1 MSTPHQY
8 SIVAIDPGAHLFSVS
23 VTVAKPYPAGQEF
36 AIPAWIPGSYLIRD
50 LARQVVAVRA
60 EADGRE
66 IGLSKTDKSTWQADP
81 CESPL
86 TLTAQIYAYDLS
98 VRGAHVD
105 TTHAFF
111 DGACVFPAV
120 IGQENLVCE
129 LDILPPQKSVGSN
142 WRVATSMQPL
152 HAQQYEFGTY
162 IAADYAELIDHPVE
176 MGDILIGEFEACNIP
191 HAIAVI
197 GHTHFDMARI
207 CHDLKTLCEKQ
218 INFLGKPKSLDRYL
232 FLLRVEEDGYGGLE
246 HRWSSSLS
254 CSRKDLPR
262 RGETKVS
269 DDYRKFLGLC
279 SHEYFHLWNV
289 KRIKPE
295 KFTPYD
301 LRAET
306 YTGLL
311 WVFEGITSYY
321 DDLFLLRSGLISADS
336 FLELL
341 AKTITRVS
349 RNRGRH
355 LQNIEESSFDAWSRF
370 YKQDA
375 NSSNAIVSYYTKGS
389 LIALAL
395 DLTIRKD
402 TAGACSLDD
411 VMRECWSRYGETG
424 EGLPERGLESL
435 ARSVSGLELED
446 FFERYVR
453 GTVDLPLRG
462 LLATAGINLHMR
474 AANNSKDMGGKP
486 ASNSSTPPPW
496 LGATVKAR
504 AGTSRF
510 AVVHSDS
517 PAESAGIAPG
527 DEAVALDGLR
537 LTARNLDDRLRDH
550 HAGDTVTI
558 TTFREELLMRHQVKL
573 GEAPEDTCYL
583 EIETDA
589 DSQAEKHR
597 NAWFEDTSK

>member
-1 MSTPHQY
+1 V
-8 SIVAIDPGAHLFSVS
+8 VAICC
-23 VTVAKPYPAGQEF
+23 
-36 AIPAWIPGSYLIRD
+36 
-50 LARQVVAVRA
+50 

-111 DGACVFPAV
+111 DGACVFPVV
-120 IGQENLVCE
+120 IGQEDLACE
-129 LDILPPQKSVGSN
+129 LDILPPQKSGGGK
-142 WRVATSMQPL
+142 WRVATSMQAL
-152 HAQQYEFGTY
+152 NAQRYEFGTY
-162 IAADYAELIDHPVE
+162 IAADYAELIDHPVQ

-191 HAIAVI
+191 HAIAVV

-207 CHDLKTLCEKQ
+207 CHDLKTLCETQ
-218 INFLGKPKSLDRYL
+218 LGFLGRPQNLDRYL
-232 FLLRVEEDGYGGLE
+232 FLLRVEEDGFGGLE
-246 HRWSSSLS
+246 HRWSTSLA

-262 RGETKVS
+262 RGETNVS
-269 DDYRKFLGLC
+269 DDYCKFLGLC
-279 SHEYFHLWNV
+279 SHEYFHVWNV

-321 DDLFLLRSGLISADS
+321 GDLFLLRSGLISSKS
-336 FLELL
+336 FLKLL

-349 RNRGRH
+349 RNCGRH
-355 LQNIEESSFDAWSRF
+355 LQNIEESSFDAWTRF

-389 LIALAL
+389 LLALAL
-395 DLTIRKD
+395 DLTIRKE
-402 TAGACSLDD
+402 TEGTYSLDD
-411 VMRECWSRYGETG
+411 VMQKCWSLYGETG

-446 FFERYVR
+446 FFDRYVR
-453 GTVDLPLRG
+453 GTADLPLRG
-462 LLATAGINLHMR
+462 LLATAGIKMHMR
-474 AANNSKDMGGKP
+474 VANDSKDMGGKP
-486 ASNSSTPPPW
+486 ASSSSTPPPW
-496 LGATVKAR
+496 LGATVKVR

-510 AVVHSDS
+510 EVVQSGS

-527 DEAVALDGLR
+527 DEAVALNELR
-537 LTARNLDDRLRDH
+537 LTAQNLDARLRDH

-558 TTFREELLMRHQVKL
+558 SAFREEVLSRHRVKL
-573 GEAPEDTCYL
+573 GAASEDTCYL
-583 EIETDA
+583 EIDSDA
-589 DSQAEKHR
+589 DSEAEKHR
-597 NAWFEDTSK
+597 NAWLAQSD

>member
-1 MSTPHQY
+1 
-8 SIVAIDPGAHLFSVS
+8 
-23 VTVAKPYPAGQEF
+23 
-36 AIPAWIPGSYLIRD
+36 
-50 LARQVVAVRA
+50 
-60 EADGRE
+60 
-66 IGLSKTDKSTWQADP
+66 
-81 CESPL
+81 
-86 TLTAQIYAYDLS
+86 
-98 VRGAHVD
+98 
-105 TTHAFF
+105 
-111 DGACVFPAV
+111 
-120 IGQENLVCE
+120 
-129 LDILPPQKSVGSN
+129 
-142 WRVATSMQPL
+142 MQPL
-152 HAQQYEFGTY
+152 GAKRYEFGTY
-162 IAADYAELIDHPVE
+162 VAANYAELIDHPVE

-207 CHDLKTLCEKQ
+207 CHDLKTLCETQLK
-218 INFLGKPKSLDRYL
+218 FLGVPKNLDRYL
-232 FLLRVEEDGYGGLE
+232 FLLRVEENGYGGLE
-246 HRWSSSLS
+246 HRWSSSLA
-254 CSRKDLPR
+254 CSRKDMPR

-295 KFTPYD
+295 RFTPYD
-301 LRAET
+301 LRTEIH
-306 YTGLL
+306 TGLL

-321 DDLFLLRSGLISADS
+321 DDLFLLRSGLISSKS

-341 AKTITRVS
+341 AKTITRVT

-355 LQNIEESSFDAWSRF
+355 LQNIEESSFDAWTRF

-402 TAGACSLDD
+402 TDGKKSLDD
-411 VMRECWSRYGETG
+411 VMRECWSLYGETG

-446 FFERYVR
+446 FFDRYVR
-453 GTVDLPLRG
+453 GTADLPLAG
-462 LLATAGINLHMR
+462 LLKAAGINMRLR
-474 AANNSKDMGGKP
+474 AANDSKDMGGKP
-486 ASNSSTPPPW
+486 ASNGSMPPPW
-496 LGATVKAR
+496 LGATLKVKGGA
-504 AGTSRF
+504 SRF
-510 AVVHSDS
+510 GVVHSGS

-537 LTARNLDDRLRDH
+537 LTAQNLDTRLRDH

-558 TTFREELLMRHQVKL
+558 TAFREESLLRHRVKL
-573 GEAPEDTCYL
+573 GTAPEDTCYL
-583 EIETDA
+583 EIDSDA
-589 DSQAEKHR
+589 DSEAEKLR
-597 NAWFEDTSK
+597 NVWIAHTR

>member
-8 SIVAIDPGAHLFSVS
+8 SITAIDPAAHLFSVS
-23 VTVAKPYPAGQEF
+23 VTVAKPDPAGQEF

-50 LARQVVAVRA
+50 LARQVVAISA
-60 EADGRE
+60 EAEGRE

-120 IGQENLVCE
+120 VGQEDQTCQ
-129 LDILPPQKSVGSN
+129 LDILPPQKPVGN
-142 WRVATSMQPL
+142 DWRVATSMQPL
-152 HAQQYEFGTY
+152 GAKRYEFGSY
-162 IAADYAELIDHPVE
+162 VAANYAELIDHPVE
-176 MGDILIGEFEACNIP
+176 MGDILIGEFEVCKIP

-207 CHDLKTLCEKQ
+207 CHDLKRLCETQLK
-218 INFLGKPKSLDRYL
+218 FLGAPTNLDRYL

-246 HRWSSSLS
+246 HCWSSSLA

-269 DDYRKFLGLC
+269 DDYQKFLGLC

-295 KFTPYD
+295 KFSPYD

-321 DDLFLLRSGLISADS
+321 DDLFLLRSGLISSKS

-341 AKTITRVS
+341 AKTITRVT

-355 LQNIEESSFDAWSRF
+355 LQNIEESSFDAWARF

-402 TAGACSLDD
+402 TGGTKSLDD
-411 VMRECWSRYGETG
+411 LMHECWSLYGETG

-446 FFERYVR
+446 FFDRYVR
-453 GTVDLPLRG
+453 GTADLPLAG
-462 LLATAGINLHMR
+462 LLKAAGINMRLR
-474 AANNSKDMGGKP
+474 AANDSKDMGGKP
-486 ASNSSTPPPW
+486 ASSGSMPPPW
-496 LGATVKAR
+496 LGATLKVKAG
-504 AGTSRF
+504 ASRF
-510 AVVHSDS
+510 GVVHSGS

-537 LTARNLDDRLRDH
+537 LTAQNLDARLRDH
-550 HAGDTVTI
+550 HAGDSVTI
-558 TTFREELLMRHQVKL
+558 TAFREESLLRHRVKL
-573 GEAPEDTCYL
+573 GAPPEDTCYL
-583 EIETDA
+583 EIDA
-589 DSQAEKHR
+589 DVDSDTEKRRKDWLGHV
-597 NAWFEDTSK
+597 SK

>member
-8 SIVAIDPGAHLFSVS
+8 SIEAIDSGAHLFSVS
-23 VTVAKPYPAGQEF
+23 VTVAKPDPAGQQF

-50 LARQVVAVRA
+50 LARQVVVIRA
-60 EADGRE
+60 AADGRE
-66 IGLSKTDKSTWQADP
+66 IGLSKTDKSTWQADH
-81 CESPL
+81 CASPL
-86 TLTAQIYAYDLS
+86 TLTVQIYAYDLS

-120 IGQENLVCE
+120 IGQEEQACQ
-129 LDILPPQKSVGSN
+129 LDILPPHKSIGSD

-152 HAQQYEFGTY
+152 DAQRYEFGSY
-162 IAADYAELIDHPVE
+162 VAANYAELIDHPVE
-176 MGDILIGEFEACNIP
+176 MGDLLIGEFEACNIP

-197 GHTHFDMARI
+197 GHNHFDMARI
-207 CHDLKTLCEKQ
+207 CHDLKTLCETQ
-218 INFLGKPKSLDRYL
+218 IRFLGKPKNLDRYL
-232 FLLRVEEDGYGGLE
+232 FLLRVEEDGYSGLE
-246 HRWSSSLS
+246 HRWSSSLA

-262 RGETKVS
+262 RGETKIS

-301 LRAET
+301 LREET

-321 DDLFLLRSGLISADS
+321 DDLFLLRSGLISAKS

-349 RNRGRH
+349 RNHGRH
-355 LQNIEESSFDAWSRF
+355 LQNIEESSFDAWTRF

-424 EGLPERGLESL
+424 EGMPERGLESL

-446 FFERYVR
+446 FFDRYVR
-453 GTVDLPLRG
+453 GTADLPLRG

-496 LGATVKAR
+496 LGATVKAE

-537 LTARNLDDRLRDH
+537 LTARNLDARLRDH
-550 HAGDTVTI
+550 RAGDTVTI
-558 TTFREELLMRHQVKL
+558 TTFREELLMRHRVKL
-573 GEAPEDTCYL
+573 GDAPEDTCYL

-589 DSQAEKHR
+589 DSAAEKHR
-597 NAWFEDTSK
+597 KAWLAQT